1 MNVLASN
8 NFLSIVVSILEIILI
23 LGLLVS
29 IHEAGHFGM
38 AKAFN
43 VYCFEYSIGF
53 GPALIHK
60 KRKKGETYFSLR
72 VIPLG
77 GYCSMY
83 GEPGAVP
90 DGFEEP
96 PAERSLESVAKWKKA
111 LILVA
116 GVVLNFILGL
126 VLIFVSDIA
135 FPQYYFAYQGK
146 LETPLTSEITNS
158 VFAKASYP
166 EYISS
171 YIDNEISSKGL
182 DYKKEDYYLLFP
194 ASINSNQTIILSSD
208 ATISG
213 NPNKYVVTYY
223 PSTLLKDHDL
233 SSSIIFYPVK
243 TKVDEN
249 EQKII
254 DTYSEYGITAL
265 PDLSVTAY
273 DFANSSDGVE
283 VSFTLPLVPVTL
295 DEESGSELIRRKDL
309 IRPEIKLN
317 VQDKKIAASNV
328 SISKIEQWLGWNRA
342 WKKWSNDVPRACGAV
357 VQGFASLFTKDGFKN
372 ISGIVGMTAA
382 LPSIQSSGGAANI
395 FFFAGLISINL
406 AFFNLLPFPALD
418 GWALVVT
425 AVEAITKKKV
435 PAKAQSIMSIVGF
448 VLLFGLMIAVT
459 IKDIISII

>member
-1 MNVLASN
+1 M
-8 NFLSIVVSILEIILI
+8 
-23 LGLLVS
+23 
-29 IHEAGHFGM
+29 
-38 AKAFN
+38 
-43 VYCFEYSIGF
+43 
-53 GPALIHK
+53 
-60 KRKKGETYFSLR
+60 
-72 VIPLG
+72 
-77 GYCSMY
+77 
-83 GEPGAVP
+83 
-90 DGFEEP
+90 
-96 PAERSLESVAKWKKA
+96 
-111 LILVA
+111 
-116 GVVLNFILGL
+116 
-126 VLIFVSDIA
+126 
-135 FPQYYFAYQGK
+135 
-146 LETPLTSEITNS
+146 
-158 VFAKASYP
+158 
-166 EYISS
+166 
-171 YIDNEISSKGL
+171 
-182 DYKKEDYYLLFP
+182 
-194 ASINSNQTIILSSD
+194 
-208 ATISG
+208 
-213 NPNKYVVTYY
+213 
-223 PSTLLKDHDL
+223 
-233 SSSIIFYPVK
+233 SSSILFYPVK